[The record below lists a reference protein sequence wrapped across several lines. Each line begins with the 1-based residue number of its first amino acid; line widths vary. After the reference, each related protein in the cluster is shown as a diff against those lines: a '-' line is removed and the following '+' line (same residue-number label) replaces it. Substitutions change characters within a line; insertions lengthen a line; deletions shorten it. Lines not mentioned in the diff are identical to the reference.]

1 MSIRAYSEREKRGDY
16 RAGLVVSTL
25 ININRDPKK
34 SSRAKPED
42 FFTSLKPE
50 RPKREQTPEEMRR
63 ALLAMA
69 ALTGG
74 KVVKMPRAEYEAMT
88 RGA

>member
-1 MSIRAYSEREKRGDY
+1 MSIKAYMEREKRDDFRFG
-16 RAGLVVSTL
+16 VVTSTL

-34 SSRAKPED
+34 SKRVEPKDLFP
-42 FFTSLKPE
+42 SLQP
-50 RPKREQTPEEMRR
+50 PKREQTPEEMRR

-74 KVVKMPRAEYEAMT
+74 SVVRKPREEYEAMIH
-88 RGA
+88 A